1 MVKVEVKANLLWI
14 LMPNYLALVLR
25 KKPFIRPG
33 HRNASS
39 AYNSESTTV
48 TRALSPSSC
57 SFLPCNGLPVCLLIF
72 TYLNGA
78 LTLERGFAKFVLGGA
93 MQQFDHCY
101 CTRYLRLILLKFWL
115 RFFPVMDIVSMTLP
129 QYGIKHTL
137 NICWKKGISCVSTLT
152 LLGKAIYQ
160 VSLRSMLR
168 NRRTIWNPICTRIQL
183 LSN

>member
-1 MVKVEVKANLLWI
+1 
-14 LMPNYLALVLR
+14 MPNDFALVLR

-78 LTLERGFAKFVLGGA
+78 LTLELGFAKFVLGGGLCSNSTTVTVLVLCIGFTLEPYRNVLGIA
-93 MQQFDHCY
+93 FY
-101 CTRYLRLILLKFWL
+101 AGLPARYIRTDALKSGVTSRPPFHL
-115 RFFPVMDIVSMTLP
+115 DRKEASM
-129 QYGIKHTL
+129 
-137 NICWKKGISCVSTLT
+137 N
-152 LLGKAIYQ
+152 
-160 VSLRSMLR
+160 
-168 NRRTIWNPICTRIQL
+168 
-183 LSN
+183 

>member
-1 MVKVEVKANLLWI
+1 MRRGIFIGMNLPSMVKVEVKANLLWI

-101 CTRYLRLILLKFWL
+101 CTRYLRLILKKLWL
-115 RFFPVMDIVSMTLP
+115 RFSSSSYEYAIALTFYLNPSIEASSLSRHNRVSP
-129 QYGIKHTL
+129 CSSDQ
-137 NICWKKGISCVSTLT
+137 STRHC
-152 LLGKAIYQ
+152 K
-160 VSLRSMLR
+160 
-168 NRRTIWNPICTRIQL
+168 
-183 LSN
+183 

>member
-1 MVKVEVKANLLWI
+1 
-14 LMPNYLALVLR
+14 MPNYLALVLR

-101 CTRYLRLILLKFWL
+101 CTRYLRLILKKLWL
-115 RFFPVMDIVSMTLP
+115 RFSSS
-129 QYGIKHTL
+129 
-137 NICWKKGISCVSTLT
+137 W
-152 LLGKAIYQ
+152 
-160 VSLRSMLR
+160 
-168 NRRTIWNPICTRIQL
+168 
-183 LSN
+183 

>member
-1 MVKVEVKANLLWI
+1 MQLSITGTESIRDWIFFYLNNIYIYINKRFVIQSIFLSFVTLFSRANLRTRI
-14 LMPNYLALVLR
+14 YL
-25 KKPFIRPG
+25 IR
-33 HRNASS
+33 
-39 AYNSESTTV
+39 
-48 TRALSPSSC
+48 
-57 SFLPCNGLPVCLLIF
+57 IIDQ
-72 TYLNGA
+72 
-78 LTLERGFAKFVLGGA
+78 A

-129 QYGIKHTL
+129 QYGIKHTF

-168 NRRTIWNPICTRIQL
+168 NRRSIWNPICTRIPL